1 LIGTLF
7 DTDKAKGGKGMFSFI
22 ARNAVQK
29 IVTLFFVSV
38 VSFLIIHLAPGSPS
52 QVDPMNPKFT
62 PEMVE
67 RFRAEFNLDK
77 PLYLQY
83 LFFYKDLFTG
93 ATVSWKDNVPVLK
106 KIWQRF
112 LNSLPLFIVGTIL
125 TWTLSFPVGIRS
137 ALARGGIYDRT
148 ATFLAYFLISI
159 PGFFFAYILIIF
171 VVTRMHVP
179 VIGME
184 TFGIGSASL
193 LTTIMDRIWHLLI
206 PSVLGATGGIAVLS
220 RYVRSQM
227 LEVEGQDYVRTARAK
242 GLPADQ
248 VHYKHALRNAL
259 LPFVTMFGLI
269 LPGLIGG
276 SVIIESIFSWPGM
289 GRMAYEAILA
299 RDYPVILTVNFI
311 SAVLVL
317 AGTFLSDVLYMV
329 VDPRIRL

>member
-1 LIGTLF
+1 ML
-7 DTDKAKGGKGMFSFI
+7 SFI
-22 ARNAVQK
+22 GRSMVQK
-29 IVTLFFVSV
+29 IITLFFVSI
-38 VSFLIIHLAPGSPS
+38 VSFLIIHLAPGEPS
-52 QVDPMNPKFT
+52 QVDPLNPKFT

-67 RFRAEFNLDK
+67 KFREAFHLDQ
-77 PLYLQY
+77 PLYVQY
-83 LFFYKDLFTG
+83 LYFYGDLFTG
-93 ATVSWKDNVPVLK
+93 KTISWKDSRPVLK
-106 KIWQRF
+106 KIWERF

-125 TWTLSFPVGIRS
+125 TWTISFPVGIRS
-137 ALARGGIYDRT
+137 ALFRGGIYDRSS
-148 ATFLAYFLISI
+148 TFFAYLLISI

-171 VVTRMHVP
+171 VVTQFHVP

-184 TFGIGSASL
+184 TFGIGGAAWSNRA
-193 LTTIMDRIWHLLI
+193 MDRLWHMLL
-206 PSVLGATGGIAVLS
+206 PSLLGATGGIAVLS

-227 LEVEGQDYVRTARAK
+227 LEVEGQDYVRTAKAK
-242 GLPADQ
+242 GLAPDQ

-276 SVIIESIFSWPGM
+276 SVIIESIFAWPGM

-299 RDYPVILTVNFI
+299 RDYPVILTINFV

-317 AGTFLSDVLYMV
+317 IGTFISDLLYLI

>member
-1 LIGTLF
+1 MLSFLGRSIIQKVITLF
-7 DTDKAKGGKGMFSFI
+7 
-22 ARNAVQK
+22 
-29 IVTLFFVSV
+29 LVSV
-38 VSFLIIHLAPGSPS
+38 VSFLIIHLAPGQPS

-62 PEMVE
+62 PEVVE
-67 RFRAEFNLDK
+67 RFRKEFHLDK
-77 PLYLQY
+77 PLYTQY
-83 LFFYKDLFTG
+83 LLFYTDLFTG
-93 ATVSWKDNVPVLK
+93 ETVSWKDNQSVLK
-106 KIWQRF
+106 KIWERF

-137 ALARGGIYDRT
+137 AISRGGLYDKS
-148 ATFLAYFLISI
+148 ATFFSYLLISI
-159 PGFFFAYILIIF
+159 PGFFFAYILIIL
-171 VVTRMHVP
+171 VVTYLHVP

-184 TFGIGSASL
+184 TFGIKMSSWPHL
-193 LTTIMDRIWHLLI
+193 IMDRVWHLLI
-206 PSVLGATGGIAVLS
+206 PSVLGATAGIAVLS

-227 LEVEGQDYVRTARAK
+227 LEVEGQDYVRTAKAK
-242 GLPADQ
+242 GLSPEQ

-299 RDYPVILTVNFI
+299 RDYPIILTVNFV

-317 AGTFLSDVLYMV
+317 AGTFISDVLYLI

>member
-1 LIGTLF
+1 ML
-7 DTDKAKGGKGMFSFI
+7 SFI
-22 ARNAVQK
+22 GRSIVQK
-29 IVTLFFVSV
+29 IITLFFVSI
-38 VSFLIIHLAPGSPS
+38 VSFLIIHLAPGEPS
-52 QVDPMNPKFT
+52 QVDPLNPKFT

-67 RFRAEFNLDK
+67 RFREAFHLDE
-77 PLYLQY
+77 PLYMQY
-83 LFFYKDLFTG
+83 LFFYRDLFTG
-93 ATVSWKDNVPVLK
+93 KTISWKDNLPVLK
-106 KIWQRF
+106 KIWERF

-125 TWTLSFPVGIRS
+125 TWTISFPVGIRS
-137 ALARGGIYDRT
+137 ALFRGGIYDRSS
-148 ATFLAYFLISI
+148 TFFAYLLISI

-171 VVTRMHVP
+171 VVNQFQVP

-184 TFGIGSASL
+184 TFGIGETAWSSRV
-193 LTTIMDRIWHLLI
+193 MDRIWHLLL
-206 PSVLGATGGIAVLS
+206 PSLLGATGGIAVLS

-227 LEVEGQDYVRTARAK
+227 LEVEGQDYVRTAKAK
-242 GLPADQ
+242 GLAPDQ

-276 SVIIESIFSWPGM
+276 SVIIESIFAWPGM

-299 RDYPVILTVNFI
+299 RDYPVILTINFV

-317 AGTFLSDVLYMV
+317 IGTFISDLLYLV

>member
-1 LIGTLF
+1 ML
-7 DTDKAKGGKGMFSFI
+7 SFI
-22 ARNAVQK
+22 GRSIIQK
-29 IVTLFFVSV
+29 IVTLFFVSI
-38 VSFLIIHLAPGSPS
+38 VSFLIIHLAPGEPS
-52 QVDPMNPKFT
+52 QVDPLNPKFT

-67 RFRAEFNLDK
+67 RFREAFHLDK

-83 LFFYKDLFTG
+83 LYFYRDLFTG
-93 ATVSWKDNVPVLK
+93 KTISWKDNQSVLK
-106 KIWQRF
+106 KIWERF
-112 LNSLPLFIVGTIL
+112 LNSLWLFIVGTIL
-125 TWTLSFPVGIRS
+125 TWTISFPVGIRS
-137 ALARGGIYDRT
+137 AIFRGGTYDRS
-148 ATFLAYFLISI
+148 ATFFSYLLISI

-171 VVTRMHVP
+171 VVTHFHVP

-184 TFGIGSASL
+184 TFGIGDTAWLSRA
-193 LTTIMDRIWHLLI
+193 MDRIWHLLL
-206 PSVLGATGGIAVLS
+206 PSILGATAGIAVLS

-227 LEVEGQDYVRTARAK
+227 LEVIGQDYVRTAKAK
-242 GLPADQ
+242 GLSPDR

-299 RDYPVILTVNFI
+299 RDYPVILTVNFV

-317 AGTFLSDVLYMV
+317 AGTFISDLLYLV

>member
-1 LIGTLF
+1 
-7 DTDKAKGGKGMFSFI
+7 MFSFI
-22 ARNAVQK
+22 GRSIVQK
-29 IVTLFFVSV
+29 TITLFFVSV
-38 VSFLIIHLAPGSPS
+38 VSFLIIHLAPGEPS
-52 QVDPMNPKFT
+52 QIDPMNPKFT

-67 RFRAEFNLDK
+67 RFQKEFHLDE
-77 PLYLQY
+77 PLYVQY
-83 LFFYKDLFTG
+83 IYFYRDLFTG
-93 ATVSWKDNVPVLK
+93 KIVSWKDNQSVLG
-106 KIWQRF
+106 KIWERF
-112 LNSLPLFIVGTIL
+112 LNSLPLFIVGTLL

-137 ALARGGIYDRT
+137 AIHRGGIYDRS
-148 ATFLAYFLISI
+148 ATFFSYFLISI
-159 PGFFFAYILIIF
+159 PGFFFAYILIIL
-171 VVTRMHVP
+171 VVTVFHVP

-184 TFGIGSASL
+184 TYGMGNAPWTNLF
-193 LTTIMDRIWHLLI
+193 MDRIWHLLI

-227 LEVEGQDYVRTARAK
+227 LEVEGQDYVRTAKAK
-242 GLPADQ
+242 GLPPDQ

-299 RDYPVILTVNFI
+299 RDYPIILTVNFL

-317 AGTFLSDVLYMV
+317 AGTFLSDLLYLA

>member
-1 LIGTLF
+1 
-7 DTDKAKGGKGMFSFI
+7 MFSFI

-106 KIWQRF
+106 KIWERF

>member
-1 LIGTLF
+1 ML
-7 DTDKAKGGKGMFSFI
+7 SFI
-22 ARNAVQK
+22 GRSIIQK
-29 IVTLFFVSV
+29 IITLFFVSV
-38 VSFLIIHLAPGSPS
+38 VSFLIIHLAPGKPS
-52 QVDPMNPKFT
+52 QVDPLNPKFT

-67 RFRAEFNLDK
+67 RFRKEFYLDK
-77 PLYLQY
+77 PLYTQY
-83 LFFYKDLFTG
+83 LLFYKDLFTG
-93 ATVSWKDNVPVLK
+93 KTVSWKDNQSVLK
-106 KIWQRF
+106 KIWERF
-112 LNSLPLFIVGTIL
+112 LNSLPLFIVGTLL
-125 TWTLSFPVGIRS
+125 TWTLSFPIGIRS
-137 ALARGGIYDRT
+137 ALFRGGFYDRS
-148 ATFLAYFLISI
+148 ATFLAYLLISI
-159 PGFFFAYILIIF
+159 PGFFFAYILIIL
-171 VVTRMHVP
+171 VVTRFHVP

-184 TFGIGSASL
+184 TFGLSIASL
-193 LTTIMDRIWHLLI
+193 PHLVMDRIWHLLI

-227 LEVEGQDYVRTARAK
+227 LEVEGQDYVRTAKAK
-242 GLPADQ
+242 GLPPEV

-299 RDYPVILTVNFI
+299 RDYPIILTVNFL

-317 AGTFLSDVLYMV
+317 AGTFVSDVLYMV